1 MYMVENWLDLV
12 VKQSFFSVKNFGS
25 QSFRNCSERLRDSDL
40 VHSFKDGTKLK
51 IPSEINPPL
60 NFSLQIP
67 H

>member
-1 MYMVENWLDLV
+1 MYMVENWLDVV
-12 VKQSFFSVKNFGS
+12 VKQSFFSVTNFGL
-25 QSFRNCSERLRDSDL
+25 QSLDCSERLRDSDL

-60 NFSLQIP
+60 NFALQIP